1 MNTSQLRVRS
11 EWIECQSL
19 AKIGSKVMPTPMVHG
34 AADMEAGHG
43 MTSFLSWLMS
53 PQDYMP
59 HGMCFLWQPE
69 LIALHVAS
77 DSLIALAYYS
87 IPIAL
92 VYFVLKRTDFAFPS
106 IFVLTGLF
114 ILACGTT
121 HAMSVWTLW
130 YPDYRVDGGIK
141 AVTALLSIGT
151 GVAIWKVMPLAL
163 ALPSTA
169 QLERANGLLGA
180 EIGQRQRAEAA
191 LREANAE
198 LERRVAAR
206 TADLEEEVVRRRNTE
221 ATLRASEERWRSM
234 FEASAVGIAVL
245 DEQHHFAA
253 TNEAL
258 QKMVGYSGEEL
269 QSLGP
274 LDITHQDDH
283 EATQKLI
290 EDMRNGKR
298 QDLPTETRYRRKD
311 NKVIWVRVS
320 AARALDSSSSLQ
332 GIPAIIE
339 DITERK
345 RAEVAWHDARDALS
359 RATRLTVMGELSAS
373 IAHEVNQPLAAIITN
388 GQACERF
395 LGFSP
400 PDLDEV
406 KDAVGEIVRD
416 GRRASEVLKRIRAM
430 SKNTAP
436 ERGQVDVNHAIAEV
450 LALTRD
456 ELQRHRVAV
465 QTDLRSKLPTIMADR
480 VQLQQVVL
488 NLVMNG
494 IDAMRAVT
502 DRPRI
507 LTVRSQLNDQGSIV
521 VNVADSGVGLDPANR
536 DHIFESFFTTKPE
549 GMGMGLAISNTIIEA
564 HHGRLWAESGSPFGA
579 VFGFTLPLAAG
590 VNP

>member
-1 MNTSQLRVRS
+1 
-11 EWIECQSL
+11 
-19 AKIGSKVMPTPMVHG
+19 MPTSMVHG
-34 AADMEAGHG
+34 SPDIEASHS

-77 DSLIALAYYS
+77 DSSIALAYYS

-92 VYFVLKRTDFAFPS
+92 IYFVLKRTDFAFPS

-141 AVTALLSIGT
+141 AITALLSIGT

-169 QLERANGLLGA
+169 QLEQANQLLGG
-180 EIGQRQRAEAA
+180 EIGQRQRADAA

-206 TADLEEEVVRRRNTE
+206 TADLQDEVVRRRNTE

-245 DEQHHFAA
+245 DQQHHFAA

-274 LDITHQDDH
+274 LDITHQDDR

-290 EDMRNGKR
+290 EDVRNGKR
-298 QDLPTETRYRRKD
+298 QDLPTEKRYRRKD

-320 AARALDSSSSLQ
+320 AARVLDSSGSLQ

-373 IAHEVNQPLAAIITN
+373 IAHEVNQPLAAIIAN

-436 ERGQVDVNHAIAEV
+436 ERGQMDVNHAIAEV

-456 ELQRHRVAV
+456 ELRRHRVAV

-507 LTVRSQLNDQGSIV
+507 LTVRSQLNDQGNIV
-521 VNVADSGVGLDPANR
+521 VNVADSGVGLDSANR
-536 DHIFESFFTTKPE
+536 DRIFESFFTTKPE

-590 VNP
+590 VSP

>member
-1 MNTSQLRVRS
+1 
-11 EWIECQSL
+11 
-19 AKIGSKVMPTPMVHG
+19 MPTPMVHG
-34 AADMEAGHG
+34 SPDLEGNHT
-43 MTSFLSWLMS
+43 MTSFLSWLLS

-59 HGMCFLWQPE
+59 HGMCFLWQPQ

-87 IPIAL
+87 IPVAL
-92 VYFVLKRTDFAFPS
+92 IYFVSKRTDLAFPS

-121 HAMSVWTLW
+121 HIMGVWTLW
-130 YPDYRVDGGIK
+130 FPDYRLDGGIK
-141 AVTALLSIGT
+141 AATALLSVGT
-151 GVAIWKVMPLAL
+151 AAAIWKVMPLAL

-169 QLERANGLLGA
+169 QLERANELLGT
-180 EIGQRQRAEAA
+180 EINQRQRAEAA

-206 TADLEEEVVRRRNTE
+206 TADLQEEVLRRRATE
-221 ATLRASEERWRSM
+221 ASLRASEERWRSM
-234 FEASAVGIAVL
+234 FEASAVGIAVI
-245 DEQHHFAA
+245 DQQNHFAA
-253 TNEAL
+253 ANEAF
-258 QKMVGYSGEEL
+258 QRMVGYTSEEL

-274 LDITHQDDH
+274 LDITHEEDRKASQ
-283 EATQKLI
+283 EMI
-290 EDMRNGKR
+290 EDVQSGKR
-298 QDLPTETRYRRKD
+298 QDCHTEKRYCRKD
-311 NKVIWVRVS
+311 GKVIWVRVS
-320 AARALDSSSSLQ
+320 TARALDSSSALQ

-345 RAEVAWHDARDALS
+345 RAEVAWHDAREALS

-373 IAHEVNQPLAAIITN
+373 IAHEINQPLAAIITN
-388 GQACERF
+388 GHACERF
-395 LGFSP
+395 LTFSP

-430 SKNTAP
+430 SKNSAP
-436 ERGQVDVNHAIAEV
+436 QRGQVDVNHAIAEV

-456 ELQRHRVAV
+456 ELLRHRVSV
-465 QTDLRSKLPTIMADR
+465 QTDLHSNLPTIMADR

-494 IDAMRAVT
+494 IDAMRAVA
-502 DRPRI
+502 DRSRI
-507 LTVRSQLNDQGSIV
+507 LTVRSLLSDRGNIA
-521 VNVADSGVGLDPANR
+521 VNVADSGIGLDPANR
-536 DHIFESFFTTKPE
+536 ERIFDTFFTTKPE

-564 HHGRLWAESGSPFGA
+564 HRGRLWAESGSPFGA
-579 VFGFTLPLAAG
+579 VFAFTLPLVAG
-590 VNP
+590 AGS

>member
-1 MNTSQLRVRS
+1 
-11 EWIECQSL
+11 
-19 AKIGSKVMPTPMVHG
+19 MPTPMVHG
-34 AADMEAGHG
+34 SPDIEASHS

-87 IPIAL
+87 IPVAL
-92 VYFVLKRTDFAFPS
+92 IYFVMKRTDLAFPA

-130 YPDYRVDGGIK
+130 FPDYRVDGGIK
-141 AVTALLSIGT
+141 AVTALLSVGT
-151 GVAIWKVMPLAL
+151 AVAIWKVMPLAL
-163 ALPSTA
+163 ALPSTG
-169 QLERANGLLGA
+169 QLERANKLLGQ
-180 EIGQRQRAEAA
+180 EITQRQRAEAA

-206 TADLEEEVVRRRNTE
+206 TADLQEEVVRRRDTE

-234 FEASAVGIAVL
+234 FEASAVGITIM
-245 DEQHHFAA
+245 DQQNHFAA
-253 TNEAL
+253 VNGAF
-258 QKMVGYSGEEL
+258 QKMVGYTEQEL

-274 LDITHQDDH
+274 VDITHEDDRRATREMIQDV
-283 EATQKLI
+283 QS
-290 EDMRNGKR
+290 GKR
-298 QDLPTETRYRRKD
+298 QDYQAEKRYCRKD
-311 NKVIWVRVS
+311 GKVIWVRVS
-320 AARALDSSSSLQ
+320 TARALDPNSPIP
-332 GIPAIIE
+332 GIPTLVE

-345 RAEVAWHDARDALS
+345 RAEMAWHDAREALS

-373 IAHEVNQPLAAIITN
+373 IAHEINQPLSAIITN
-388 GQACERF
+388 GRACERF
-395 LGFSP
+395 LDFSP

-416 GRRASEVLKRIRAM
+416 GKRASEVLSRIRAM
-430 SKNTAP
+430 SKNSAP
-436 ERGQVDVNHAIAEV
+436 ERGPVDVNLAITEV

-456 ELQRHRVAV
+456 ELHRHRISVM
-465 QTDLRSKLPTIMADR
+465 TELHSNLPVTMADR

-502 DRPRI
+502 DRPRN
-507 LTVRSQLNDQGSIV
+507 LTVRSQLSDQGNIV
-521 VNVADSGVGLDPANR
+521 VNVADSGVGLDPRNR
-536 DHIFESFFTTKPE
+536 DRIFDSFFTTKPE
-549 GMGMGLAISNTIIEA
+549 GMGMGLAISNTIIQA
-564 HHGRLWAESGSPFGA
+564 HHGQLWAESGTPFGA

-590 VNP
+590 ASL

>member
-1 MNTSQLRVRS
+1 
-11 EWIECQSL
+11 
-19 AKIGSKVMPTPMVHG
+19 MPTPMVHG
-34 AADMEAGHG
+34 SPDIEGCHS

-77 DSLIALAYYS
+77 DSAIALAYYS
-87 IPIAL
+87 IPVAL
-92 VYFVLKRTDFAFPS
+92 GYFVWKRTDLAFPA
-106 IFVLTGLF
+106 IFVLTSLF

-121 HAMSVWTLW
+121 HVMGVWTLW
-130 YPDYRVDGGIK
+130 YPDYRLDGGIK

-151 GVAIWKVMPLAL
+151 AIAIWKVMPLAL
-163 ALPSTA
+163 ALPSTG
-169 QLERANGLLGA
+169 QLEGANRLLGA

-191 LREANAE
+191 LRDANAE

-245 DEQHHFAA
+245 DQQHHFAA

-258 QKMVGYSGEEL
+258 QKMVGYTGEEL

-274 LDITHQDDH
+274 TDITHEEDR

-290 EDMRNGKR
+290 DDVQSGKR
-298 QDLPTETRYRRKD
+298 QGDPSEKRYRRKD
-311 NKVIWVRVS
+311 GKVIWVRVS

-345 RAEVAWHDARDALS
+345 RAEGDLHDAREALS
-359 RATRLTVMGELSAS
+359 RATRLTMMGELAAS
-373 IAHEVNQPLAAIITN
+373 IAHEINQPLGAIIMN
-388 GQACERF
+388 GNACRRF
-395 LGFSP
+395 LAVTP

-406 KDAVGEIVRD
+406 RDGLDAVVSD
-416 GRRASEVLKRIRAM
+416 GNRASEVLSRIRAM
-430 SKNTAP
+430 LKNAAP
-436 ERGQVDVNHAIAEV
+436 ERGEVDVNKTITEV
-450 LALTRD
+450 LALARQ
-456 ELQRHRVAV
+456 ELQQHRVSV
-465 QTDLRSKLPTIMADR
+465 QADLRPDLPRIVADR

-494 IDAMRAVT
+494 IDAMRAVA
-502 DRPRI
+502 DRARI
-507 LTVRSQLNDQGSIV
+507 LTIRSQLDDQHNIV
-521 VNVADSGVGLDPANR
+521 VNVADSGVGLDAADR
-536 DHIFESFFTTKPE
+536 ERIFETFFTTKAA
-549 GMGMGLAISNTIIEA
+549 GMGMGLAISKSIIEA
-564 HHGRLWAESGSPFGA
+564 HHGRLWAAPGSPIGA
-579 VFGFTLPLAAG
+579 MFAFALPSASG
-590 VNP
+590 VNL

>member
-1 MNTSQLRVRS
+1 
-11 EWIECQSL
+11 
-19 AKIGSKVMPTPMVHG
+19 
-34 AADMEAGHG
+34 
-43 MTSFLSWLMS
+43 MTSFLSWLLS

-59 HGMCFLWQPE
+59 HGMCFLWQPQ

-87 IPIAL
+87 IPVAL
-92 VYFVLKRTDFAFPS
+92 IYFVSKRTDLAFPS

-121 HAMSVWTLW
+121 HIMGVWTLW
-130 YPDYRVDGGIK
+130 FPDYRLDGGIK
-141 AVTALLSIGT
+141 AATALLSVGT
-151 GVAIWKVMPLAL
+151 AAAIWKVMPLAL

-169 QLERANGLLGA
+169 QLERANELLGT
-180 EIGQRQRAEAA
+180 EINQRQRAEAA

-206 TADLEEEVVRRRNTE
+206 TADLQEEVLRRRATE

-234 FEASAVGIAVL
+234 FEASAVGIAVI
-245 DEQHHFAA
+245 DQQNHFAA
-253 TNEAL
+253 ANEAF
-258 QKMVGYSGEEL
+258 QKMVGYTSEEL

-274 LDITHQDDH
+274 LDITHEEDRK
-283 EATQKLI
+283 ATQEMI
-290 EDMRNGKR
+290 EDVQSGER
-298 QDLPTETRYRRKD
+298 QDYHTEKRYCRKD
-311 NKVIWVRVS
+311 GKVIWVRVS
-320 AARALDSSSSLQ
+320 TARALDSSSALQ

-345 RAEVAWHDARDALS
+345 RAEVAWHDAREALS

-373 IAHEVNQPLAAIITN
+373 IAHEINQPLAAIITN
-388 GQACERF
+388 GHACERF
-395 LGFSP
+395 LTFSP

-430 SKNTAP
+430 SKNSAP

-456 ELQRHRVAV
+456 ELLRHRVSV
-465 QTDLRSKLPTIMADR
+465 QTDLHSNLPTIMADR

-494 IDAMRAVT
+494 IDAMRAVA
-502 DRPRI
+502 DRSRI
-507 LTVRSQLNDQGSIV
+507 LTVRSLLSDRGNIA
-521 VNVADSGVGLDPANR
+521 VNVADSGIGLDPANR
-536 DHIFESFFTTKPE
+536 ERIFDTFFTTKPE

-564 HHGRLWAESGSPFGA
+564 HRGRLWAESGSPFGA
-579 VFGFTLPLAAG
+579 VFAFTLPLVAGAGGASRAYARAAR
-590 VNP
+590 NPLSR

>member
-1 MNTSQLRVRS
+1 
-11 EWIECQSL
+11 
-19 AKIGSKVMPTPMVHG
+19 
-34 AADMEAGHG
+34 
-43 MTSFLSWLMS
+43 MTSFLSWLLS

-87 IPIAL
+87 IPVAL
-92 VYFVLKRTDFAFPS
+92 IYFVSKRTDLAFPS

-121 HAMSVWTLW
+121 HIMGVWTLW
-130 YPDYRVDGGIK
+130 FPDYRLDGGIK
-141 AVTALLSIGT
+141 AATALLSVGT
-151 GVAIWKVMPLAL
+151 AAAIWKVMPLAL

-169 QLERANGLLGA
+169 QLERANELLGT
-180 EIGQRQRAEAA
+180 EINQRQRAEAA

-206 TADLEEEVVRRRNTE
+206 TADLQEEVLRRRATE

-234 FEASAVGIAVL
+234 FEASAVGIAVI
-245 DEQHHFAA
+245 DQQNHFAA
-253 TNEAL
+253 ANEAF
-258 QKMVGYSGEEL
+258 QKMVGYTSEEL

-274 LDITHQDDH
+274 LDITHEEDRKASQ
-283 EATQKLI
+283 EMI
-290 EDMRNGKR
+290 EDVQSGKR
-298 QDLPTETRYRRKD
+298 QDCHTEKRYCRKD
-311 NKVIWVRVS
+311 GKVIWVRVS
-320 AARALDSSSSLQ
+320 TARALDSSSALQ

-345 RAEVAWHDARDALS
+345 RAEVAWHDAREALS

-373 IAHEVNQPLAAIITN
+373 IAHEINQPLAAIITN
-388 GQACERF
+388 GHACERF
-395 LGFSP
+395 LTFSP

-430 SKNTAP
+430 SKNSAP
-436 ERGQVDVNHAIAEV
+436 ERRQVDVNHAIAEV

-456 ELQRHRVAV
+456 ELLRHRVSV
-465 QTDLRSKLPTIMADR
+465 QTDLHSNLPTIMADR

-494 IDAMRAVT
+494 IDAMRAVA
-502 DRPRI
+502 DRSRI
-507 LTVRSQLNDQGSIV
+507 LTVRSLLSDRDNIA
-521 VNVADSGVGLDPANR
+521 VNVADSGIGLDPANR
-536 DHIFESFFTTKPE
+536 ERIFDTFFTTKPE

-564 HHGRLWAESGSPFGA
+564 HRGRLWAESGSPFGA
-579 VFGFTLPLAAG
+579 VFAFTLPLVAG
-590 VNP
+590 AGS

>member
-1 MNTSQLRVRS
+1 
-11 EWIECQSL
+11 
-19 AKIGSKVMPTPMVHG
+19 MPRPMVHG
-34 AADMEAGHG
+34 SPDLEGNHT
-43 MTSFLSWLMS
+43 MTSFLSWLLS

-59 HGMCFLWQPE
+59 HGMCFLWQPQ

-87 IPIAL
+87 IPVAL
-92 VYFVLKRTDFAFPS
+92 IYFVSKRTDLAFPS

-121 HAMSVWTLW
+121 HIMGVWTLW
-130 YPDYRVDGGIK
+130 FPDYRLDGGIK
-141 AVTALLSIGT
+141 AATALLSVGT
-151 GVAIWKVMPLAL
+151 AAAIWKVMPLAL

-169 QLERANGLLGA
+169 QLERANELLGT
-180 EIGQRQRAEAA
+180 EINQRQRAEAA

-206 TADLEEEVVRRRNTE
+206 TADLQEEVLRRRATE

-234 FEASAVGIAVL
+234 FEASAVGIAVI
-245 DEQHHFAA
+245 DQQNHFAA
-253 TNEAL
+253 ANEAF
-258 QKMVGYSGEEL
+258 QKMVGYTSEEL

-274 LDITHQDDH
+274 LDITHEEDRK
-283 EATQKLI
+283 ATQEMI
-290 EDMRNGKR
+290 EDVQSGKR
-298 QDLPTETRYRRKD
+298 QDCHTEKRYCRKD
-311 NKVIWVRVS
+311 GKVIWVRVS
-320 AARALDSSSSLQ
+320 TARALDSSSALQ

-345 RAEVAWHDARDALS
+345 RAEVAWHDAREALS

-373 IAHEVNQPLAAIITN
+373 IAHEINQPLAAIITN
-388 GQACERF
+388 GHACERF
-395 LGFSP
+395 LTFSP

-430 SKNTAP
+430 SKNSAP
-436 ERGQVDVNHAIAEV
+436 ERRQVDVNHAIAEV

-456 ELQRHRVAV
+456 ELLRHRVSV
-465 QTDLRSKLPTIMADR
+465 QTDLHSNLPTIMADR

-494 IDAMRAVT
+494 IDAMRAVA
-502 DRPRI
+502 DRSRI
-507 LTVRSQLNDQGSIV
+507 LTVRSLLSDRGNIA
-521 VNVADSGVGLDPANR
+521 VNVADSGIGLDPANR
-536 DHIFESFFTTKPE
+536 ERIFDTFFTTKPE

-564 HHGRLWAESGSPFGA
+564 HRGRLWAESGSPFGA
-579 VFGFTLPLAAG
+579 VFAFTLPLVAG
-590 VNP
+590 AGS

>member
-1 MNTSQLRVRS
+1 
-11 EWIECQSL
+11 
-19 AKIGSKVMPTPMVHG
+19 
-34 AADMEAGHG
+34 
-43 MTSFLSWLMS
+43 MTSFLSWLLS

-87 IPIAL
+87 IPVAL
-92 VYFVLKRTDFAFPS
+92 IYFVMKRTDLAFPA

-130 YPDYRVDGGIK
+130 FPDYRVDGGIK

-151 GVAIWKVMPLAL
+151 AIAIWKVMPLAL
-163 ALPSTA
+163 ALPSTG
-169 QLERANGLLGA
+169 QLERANKLLGQ
-180 EIGQRQRAEAA
+180 EITQRQRAEAA
-191 LREANAE
+191 LREMNTE

-206 TADLEEEVVRRRNTE
+206 TADLQEEVVRRRNTE

-234 FEASAVGIAVL
+234 FEASAVGITL
-245 DEQHHFAA
+245 MDQQNHFAA
-253 TNEAL
+253 ANEAF
-258 QKMVGYSGEEL
+258 QKMVGYTEQEL
-269 QSLGP
+269 LSLGP
-274 LDITHQDDH
+274 VDITHEDDRQAKREMIQDV
-283 EATQKLI
+283 QS
-290 EDMRNGKR
+290 GKR
-298 QDLPTETRYRRKD
+298 QDYQAEKRYRRKD
-311 NKVIWVRVS
+311 GKVIWVRVS
-320 AARALDSSSSLQ
+320 TARALDPNSPLP
-332 GIPAIIE
+332 GIPTLVE

-345 RAEVAWHDARDALS
+345 RAEMAWHDAREALS

-373 IAHEVNQPLAAIITN
+373 IAHEINQPLSAIITN
-388 GQACERF
+388 GRACERF
-395 LGFSP
+395 LDFSP

-416 GRRASEVLKRIRAM
+416 GKRASEVLSRIRAM
-430 SKNTAP
+430 SKNSAP
-436 ERGQVDVNHAIAEV
+436 ERGPVDVNLAIAEV

-456 ELQRHRVAV
+456 ELHRHRISVM
-465 QTDLRSKLPTIMADR
+465 TELHSNLPVIMADR

-502 DRPRI
+502 DRPRN
-507 LTVRSQLNDQGSIV
+507 LTVRSQLSDQGNIV
-521 VNVADSGVGLDPANR
+521 VNVADSGVGLDPRNR
-536 DHIFESFFTTKPE
+536 DRIFDSFFTTKPE
-549 GMGMGLAISNTIIEA
+549 GMGMGLAISNTIIQA
-564 HHGRLWAESGSPFGA
+564 HHGQLWAESGSPFGA

-590 VNP
+590 ASL

>member
-1 MNTSQLRVRS
+1 
-11 EWIECQSL
+11 
-19 AKIGSKVMPTPMVHG
+19 MPTSMVHG

-69 LIALHVAS
+69 LIALHVVS

-92 VYFVLKRTDFAFPS
+92 IYFALKRTDLAFPS

-163 ALPSTA
+163 TLPSTA
-169 QLERANGLLGA
+169 QLERANGLLGV
-180 EIGQRQRAEAA
+180 EIGQRQRAEVA
-191 LREANAE
+191 LRNANVD

-206 TADLEEEVVRRRNTE
+206 TADLEDEVVRRRNTE

-245 DEQHHFAA
+245 DEQNHFAA

-269 QSLGP
+269 QALGP
-274 LDITHQDDH
+274 LDITHQDDR

-298 QDLPTETRYRRKD
+298 QDLPTEKRYRRKD
-311 NKVIWVRVS
+311 SKVIWVRVS

-345 RAEVAWHDARDALS
+345 RAEVAWHDARDALA

-388 GQACERF
+388 AQACERF

-465 QTDLRSKLPTIMADR
+465 QADLRSKLPTITADR

-507 LTVRSQLNDQGSIV
+507 LTVRSQLDDQGNIV

-536 DHIFESFFTTKPE
+536 DRIFESFFTTKPE

-564 HHGRLWAESGSPFGA
+564 HHGRLWAETGSPFGA

-590 VNP
+590 VSP

>member
-1 MNTSQLRVRS
+1 
-11 EWIECQSL
+11 
-19 AKIGSKVMPTPMVHG
+19 
-34 AADMEAGHG
+34 
-43 MTSFLSWLMS
+43 MTSFLSWLLS

-59 HGMCFLWQPE
+59 HGMCFLWQPQ

-87 IPIAL
+87 IPVAL
-92 VYFVLKRTDFAFPS
+92 IYFVSKRTDLAFPS

-121 HAMSVWTLW
+121 HIMGVWTLW
-130 YPDYRVDGGIK
+130 FPDYRLDGGIK
-141 AVTALLSIGT
+141 AATALLSVGT
-151 GVAIWKVMPLAL
+151 AAAIWKVMPLAL

-169 QLERANGLLGA
+169 QLERANELLGT
-180 EIGQRQRAEAA
+180 EINQRQRAEAA

-206 TADLEEEVVRRRNTE
+206 TADLQEEVLRRRATE

-234 FEASAVGIAVL
+234 FEASAVGIAVI
-245 DEQHHFAA
+245 DQQNHFAA
-253 TNEAL
+253 ANEAF
-258 QKMVGYSGEEL
+258 QKMVGYTSEEL

-274 LDITHQDDH
+274 LDITHEEDRK
-283 EATQKLI
+283 ATQEMI
-290 EDMRNGKR
+290 EDVQSGKR
-298 QDLPTETRYRRKD
+298 QDYHTEKRYCRKD
-311 NKVIWVRVS
+311 GKVIWVRVS
-320 AARALDSSSSLQ
+320 TARALDSSSALQ

-345 RAEVAWHDARDALS
+345 RAEVAWHDAREALS

-373 IAHEVNQPLAAIITN
+373 IAHEINQPLAAIITN
-388 GQACERF
+388 GHACERF
-395 LGFSP
+395 LTFSP

-430 SKNTAP
+430 SKNSAP
-436 ERGQVDVNHAIAEV
+436 ERRQVDVNHAIAEV

-456 ELQRHRVAV
+456 ELLRHRVSV
-465 QTDLRSKLPTIMADR
+465 QTDLHSNLPTIMADR

-494 IDAMRAVT
+494 IDAMRAVA
-502 DRPRI
+502 DRSRI
-507 LTVRSQLNDQGSIV
+507 LTVRSLLSDRGNIA
-521 VNVADSGVGLDPANR
+521 VNVADSGIGLDPANR
-536 DHIFESFFTTKPE
+536 ERIFDTFFTTKPE

-564 HHGRLWAESGSPFGA
+564 HRGRLWAESGSPFGA
-579 VFGFTLPLAAG
+579 VFAFTLPLVAG
-590 VNP
+590 AGS

>member
-1 MNTSQLRVRS
+1 ML
-11 EWIECQSL
+11 
-19 AKIGSKVMPTPMVHG
+19 TPMVHG
-34 AADMEAGHG
+34 SPDVEASHS
-43 MTSFLSWLMS
+43 MTSLLSWLMS

-87 IPIAL
+87 IPVAL
-92 VYFVLKRTDFAFPS
+92 IYFVMKRTDLAFPA

-130 YPDYRVDGGIK
+130 FPDYRVDGGIK
-141 AVTALLSIGT
+141 AVTALLSVGT
-151 GVAIWKVMPLAL
+151 AVAIWKVMPLAL
-163 ALPSTA
+163 ALPSTG
-169 QLERANGLLGA
+169 QLERANKLLGQ
-180 EIGQRQRAEAA
+180 EITQRQRAEAA

-206 TADLEEEVVRRRNTE
+206 TADLQEEVVRRRDTE

-234 FEASAVGIAVL
+234 FEASAVGITIM
-245 DEQHHFAA
+245 DQQNRFAA
-253 TNEAL
+253 VNEAF
-258 QKMVGYSGEEL
+258 QKMVGYTEQEL

-274 LDITHQDDH
+274 VDITHEDDRRATREMIQDV
-283 EATQKLI
+283 QS
-290 EDMRNGKR
+290 GKR
-298 QDLPTETRYRRKD
+298 QDYQAEKRYCRKD
-311 NKVIWVRVS
+311 GKVIWVRVS
-320 AARALDSSSSLQ
+320 TARALDPNSPIP

-339 DITERK
+339 DFTERK
-345 RAEVAWHDARDALS
+345 NAEVAWHDARDALS

-416 GRRASEVLKRIRAM
+416 ARRASEVLKRIRAM

-465 QTDLRSKLPTIMADR
+465 QTDLRSKLPTIVADR

-507 LTVRSQLNDQGSIV
+507 LTVRSQLNDQGNIV

-536 DHIFESFFTTKPE
+536 DRIFESFFTTKPE

-590 VNP
+590 ANP

>member
-1 MNTSQLRVRS
+1 MQTS
-11 EWIECQSL
+11 
-19 AKIGSKVMPTPMVHG
+19 MVHG
-34 AADMEAGHG
+34 SPDIEASHS

-92 VYFVLKRTDFAFPS
+92 IYFVLKRTDLAFPS

-121 HAMSVWTLW
+121 HAMAVWTLW
-130 YPDYRVDGGIK
+130 YPDYRFDGGIK

-163 ALPSTA
+163 ELPSTA

-180 EIGQRQRAEAA
+180 EISQRQRAEAA
-191 LREANAE
+191 LRDANAE

-245 DEQHHFAA
+245 DEQNHFAA

-274 LDITHQDDH
+274 LDITHQDDR

-298 QDLPTETRYRRKD
+298 QDLPTEKRYRRKD

-345 RAEVAWHDARDALS
+345 IAEVAWHDARDALS
-359 RATRLTVMGELSAS
+359 RATRLTIMGELSAS

-388 GQACERF
+388 AQACQRF

-416 GRRASEVLKRIRAM
+416 GKRASDVLKRIRAM

-456 ELQRHRVAV
+456 ELQRHRVAA
-465 QTDLRSKLPTIMADR
+465 QTDLRSKLPTITADR

-507 LTVRSQLNDQGSIV
+507 LTVRSQLNDRGDIV
-521 VNVADSGVGLDPANR
+521 VNVADSGIGLDPASR
-536 DHIFESFFTTKPE
+536 DRIFESFFTTKPE

-579 VFGFTLPLAAG
+579 VFGFTLPSAEG
-590 VNP
+590 VSP

>member
-1 MNTSQLRVRS
+1 
-11 EWIECQSL
+11 
-19 AKIGSKVMPTPMVHG
+19 
-34 AADMEAGHG
+34 
-43 MTSFLSWLMS
+43 
-53 PQDYMP
+53 
-59 HGMCFLWQPE
+59 
-69 LIALHVAS
+69 
-77 DSLIALAYYS
+77 
-87 IPIAL
+87 
-92 VYFVLKRTDFAFPS
+92 
-106 IFVLTGLF
+106 
-114 ILACGTT
+114 
-121 HAMSVWTLW
+121 
-130 YPDYRVDGGIK
+130 
-141 AVTALLSIGT
+141 
-151 GVAIWKVMPLAL
+151 
-163 ALPSTA
+163 
-169 QLERANGLLGA
+169 
-180 EIGQRQRAEAA
+180 
-191 LREANAE
+191 
-198 LERRVAAR
+198 
-206 TADLEEEVVRRRNTE
+206 
-221 ATLRASEERWRSM
+221 M

-245 DEQHHFAA
+245 DEQNHFAA

-274 LDITHQDDH
+274 LDITHQDDR

-311 NKVIWVRVS
+311 NKVIWVRVR
-320 AARALDSSSSLQ
+320 AARALDSSSPLQ
-332 GIPAIIE
+332 GIPAVVE
-339 DITERK
+339 DMTDRK

-406 KDAVGEIVRD
+406 KDALGEIVRD

-430 SKNTAP
+430 SKNAAP
-436 ERGQVDVNHAIAEV
+436 ERGLVDVNHAIAEV

-456 ELQRHRVAV
+456 QLQRHRVAV
-465 QTDLRSKLPTIMADR
+465 QADLRSKLPTITADR

-507 LTVRSQLNDQGSIV
+507 LTVRSQLDDQGNIV
-521 VNVADSGVGLDPANR
+521 VNVADSGVGLDPASR
-536 DHIFESFFTTKPE
+536 DRIFESFFTTKPE
-549 GMGMGLAISNTIIEA
+549 GMGMGLAISNTIIES

-590 VNP
+590 VSP

>member
-1 MNTSQLRVRS
+1 
-11 EWIECQSL
+11 
-19 AKIGSKVMPTPMVHG
+19 MPTPMVHG
-34 AADMEAGHG
+34 FPDIEASQS

-69 LIALHVAS
+69 LIALHVVS
-77 DSLIALAYYS
+77 DSLIAFAYYS

-92 VYFVLKRTDFAFPS
+92 IYFVLKRSDLAFPS

-141 AVTALLSIGT
+141 AITALLSIGT
-151 GVAIWKVMPLAL
+151 AVAIWKVMPLAL

-169 QLERANGLLGA
+169 QLERANQLLGE

-198 LERRVAAR
+198 LEQRVAAR
-206 TADLEEEVVRRRNTE
+206 TADLQDEVVRRRNTE

-245 DEQHHFAA
+245 DQQHHFAA

-274 LDITHQDDH
+274 LDITHQDDR

-290 EDMRNGKR
+290 EDVRKGKR

-339 DITERK
+339 DITARK
-345 RAEVAWHDARDALS
+345 SAEVAWHDARDALL
-359 RATRLTVMGELSAS
+359 RAARLTIMGELSAS

-456 ELQRHRVAV
+456 ELQRYRVAV
-465 QTDLRSKLPTIMADR
+465 QTDLFSKLPTIMADR

-507 LTVRSQLNDQGSIV
+507 LTVRSQLKDQGNIV
-521 VNVADSGVGLDPANR
+521 VKLADSGVGLDPANR
-536 DHIFESFFTTKPE
+536 DRIFESFFTTKPE

-590 VNP
+590 VSP

>member
-1 MNTSQLRVRS
+1 
-11 EWIECQSL
+11 
-19 AKIGSKVMPTPMVHG
+19 
-34 AADMEAGHG
+34 
-43 MTSFLSWLMS
+43 MTSFLAWLMS

-87 IPIAL
+87 IPVAL
-92 VYFVLKRTDFAFPS
+92 IYFVMKRTDLAFPG

-130 YPDYRVDGGIK
+130 VPDYRVDGGIK

-151 GVAIWKVMPLAL
+151 AVAIWKVMPLAL
-163 ALPSTA
+163 ALPSTG
-169 QLERANGLLGA
+169 QLERANKLLGQ
-180 EIGQRQRAEAA
+180 EITQRQRAEAA
-191 LREANAE
+191 LREMNTE

-206 TADLEEEVVRRRNTE
+206 TADLQEEVVRRRNTE

-234 FEASAVGIAVL
+234 FEASAVGITIMN
-245 DEQHHFAA
+245 QQNHFAA
-253 TNEAL
+253 VNEAF
-258 QKMVGYSGEEL
+258 QKMVGYTEQEL

-274 LDITHQDDH
+274 VDITHEDDRQATREMIQDV
-283 EATQKLI
+283 QS
-290 EDMRNGKR
+290 GKR
-298 QDLPTETRYRRKD
+298 QDYQAEKRYRRKD
-311 NKVIWVRVS
+311 GKLIWVRVS
-320 AARALDSSSSLQ
+320 SARALDPNSPLP
-332 GIPAIIE
+332 GIPTLVE

-345 RAEVAWHDARDALS
+345 RAEMAWHDAREALS

-373 IAHEVNQPLAAIITN
+373 IAHEINQPLSAIITN
-388 GQACERF
+388 GRACERF
-395 LGFSP
+395 LDFSP

-416 GRRASEVLKRIRAM
+416 GKRASEVLSRIRAM
-430 SKNTAP
+430 SKNSAP
-436 ERGQVDVNHAIAEV
+436 ERGPVDVNLAIAEV

-456 ELQRHRVAV
+456 ELHRHRICVM
-465 QTDLRSKLPTIMADR
+465 TELHSNLPVIMADR

-502 DRPRI
+502 DRPRN
-507 LTVRSQLNDQGSIV
+507 LMVRSQLSDQGNIV
-521 VNVADSGVGLDPANR
+521 VNVADSGVGLDPRNR
-536 DHIFESFFTTKPE
+536 DRIFDSFFTTKPE
-549 GMGMGLAISNTIIEA
+549 GMGMGLAISNTIIQA
-564 HHGRLWAESGSPFGA
+564 HNGQLWAESGTPFGA

-590 VNP
+590 TSP

>member
-1 MNTSQLRVRS
+1 LKEIT
-11 EWIECQSL
+11 
-19 AKIGSKVMPTPMVHG
+19 
-34 AADMEAGHG
+34 
-43 MTSFLSWLMS
+43 MTSFLSWLLS

-59 HGMCFLWQPE
+59 HGMCFLWQPQ

-87 IPIAL
+87 IPVAL
-92 VYFVLKRTDFAFPS
+92 IYFVSKRTDLAFPS

-121 HAMSVWTLW
+121 HIMGVWTLW
-130 YPDYRVDGGIK
+130 FPDYRLDGGIK
-141 AVTALLSIGT
+141 AATALLSVGT
-151 GVAIWKVMPLAL
+151 AAAIWKVMPLAL

-169 QLERANGLLGA
+169 QLERANELLGT
-180 EIGQRQRAEAA
+180 EINQRQRAEAA

-206 TADLEEEVVRRRNTE
+206 TADLQEEVLRRRATE

-234 FEASAVGIAVL
+234 FEASAVGIAVI
-245 DEQHHFAA
+245 DQQNHFAA
-253 TNEAL
+253 ANEAF
-258 QKMVGYSGEEL
+258 QKMVGYTSEEL

-274 LDITHQDDH
+274 LDITHEEDRK
-283 EATQKLI
+283 ATQEMI
-290 EDMRNGKR
+290 EDVQSGKR
-298 QDLPTETRYRRKD
+298 QDCHTEKRYCRKD
-311 NKVIWVRVS
+311 GKVIWVRVS
-320 AARALDSSSSLQ
+320 TARALDSSSALQ

-345 RAEVAWHDARDALS
+345 RAEVAWHDAREALS

-373 IAHEVNQPLAAIITN
+373 IAHEINQPLAAIITN
-388 GQACERF
+388 GHACERF
-395 LGFSP
+395 LTFSP

-430 SKNTAP
+430 SKNSAP

-456 ELQRHRVAV
+456 ELLRHRVSV
-465 QTDLRSKLPTIMADR
+465 QTDLHSNLPTIMADR

-494 IDAMRAVT
+494 IDAMRAVA
-502 DRPRI
+502 DRSRI
-507 LTVRSQLNDQGSIV
+507 LTVRSLLSDRGNIA
-521 VNVADSGVGLDPANR
+521 VNVADSGIGLDPANR
-536 DHIFESFFTTKPE
+536 ERIFDTFFTTKPE

-564 HHGRLWAESGSPFGA
+564 HRGRLWAESGSPFGA
-579 VFGFTLPLAAG
+579 VFAFTLPLVAG
-590 VNP
+590 AGS